1 MKIQCACGA
10 KYAFDV
16 QPEMLNQPV
25 TFVCPGCG
33 LDSSAFVNSLVRQ
46 ELGAAAPVAGTLPV
60 APPAVA
66 IAPPPETSAASVTY
80 ASANLS
86 AEAPPP
92 APRVQLHSSGPKPAG
107 APAAA
112 GGSSRC
118 SRHHGQPAVE
128 FCQVCRKPIC
138 AKCMELFGYVCS
150 PLCKQKAELSGI
162 AVPEFA
168 GQRDVV
174 QRRFWRKVNFVSGV
188 VGAFVVFLLG
198 VWFWWVWFGSTP
210 KPVFS
215 VRFAEPS
222 YSGQSVFCGTDQI
235 VFLHGGT
242 FARHDMKA
250 RREIWSRSLIDPAK
264 IERQVAETIESL
276 RKAQQ
281 RLDHEFPDAD
291 PIKIPSPEKL
301 AKSLTRAA
309 AEEFELYV
317 RGQNVWL
324 SSYEKVVRYDWDT
337 GQPVQE
343 IVLRGGLGGALARGD
358 EMWLIRE
365 NASGQ
370 NIVTRLNLAT
380 GQMQAGGIDM
390 AIPPTATLAAGP
402 SAAVSGTAAPGGP
415 KALDPD
421 KIAAQAQRLPLPARI
436 ALPATLSVGVNQQRA
451 LAELSG
457 PTPAPSAP
465 APDYGEHF
473 ELMPMQDGF
482 VQFSVQLLERR
493 MIERSAMRAPPK
505 KSAIDGPV
513 SVTATAEIAN
523 EILNEIQREHGG
535 SARMEDQSRYQITV
549 RIPGAKD
556 VPDWKGE
563 VVGSPGLYPL
573 TTVNVVAAGKSLTV
587 LDKTNKK
594 MWETSLTYGV
604 SEDAGSM
611 DEADAPFGLGP
622 VVERNGSLFVIDE
635 GVLTAFDL
643 ATGNA
648 RWRLP
653 SVGIAGLFF
662 DHEGRIYVNSTTA
675 GPDRIKFPRQIDISE
690 RVNAVVLKIDPK
702 NGKILW
708 TAEPGGQ
715 ISHVAGKNIFTIN
728 WYQPDDEEA
737 DSLYEPDTGF
747 ETPPYMRIK
756 RINPRNGRVMWEYFD
771 QRAPLDVQF
780 EGNTIRLV
788 FKKEVQVLRFLSL

>member
-16 QPEMLNQPV
+16 QPEMLNKPV

-46 ELGAAAPVAGTLPV
+46 ELGLPAPVAEALPV

-66 IAPPPETSAASVTY
+66 IV
-80 ASANLS
+80 
-86 AEAPPP
+86 PPP
-92 APRVQLHSSGPKPAG
+92 AALPVQAPSPTPRVRLQSAVVHPAD
-107 APAAA
+107 PVTAA
-112 GGSSRC
+112 GDPSVC
-118 SRHHGQPAVE
+118 ARHYGQPAVE
-128 FCQVCRKPIC
+128 FCHVCRKPIC
-138 AKCMELFGYVCS
+138 AKCLEIFGYVCS

-162 AVPEFA
+162 RLPEFA

-174 QRRFWRKVNFVSGV
+174 QRRFWRKVSFVSGGVGSAV
-188 VGAFVVFLLG
+188 VALLA
-198 VWFWWVWFGSTP
+198 VWTWWVWFGSTP

-222 YSGQSVFCGTDQI
+222 YSGQSVFGGTDQI

-242 FARHDMKA
+242 LARHDMKA
-250 RREIWSRSLIDPAK
+250 KKEIWSRDLIDPAK

-281 RLDHEFPDAD
+281 RLDNEFPDAD

-301 AKSLTRAA
+301 TKRLTRAA
-309 AEEFELYV
+309 AEELELYV

-324 SSYEKVVRYDWDT
+324 SSYEKVVRYDWET
-337 GQPVQE
+337 GKPVQE
-343 IVLRGGLGGALARGD
+343 IALRGGLGGALARGD

-365 NASGQ
+365 SESGRD
-370 NIVTRLNLAT
+370 IVTRLNLAT
-380 GQMQAGGIDM
+380 GQMQTEGIGVAM
-390 AIPPTATLAAGP
+390 PPTATLAAGP
-402 SAAVSGTAAPGGP
+402 SAGASGPAAPVAGSKP
-415 KALDPD
+415 LDPD
-421 KIAAQAQRLPLPARI
+421 KIAAQAQRLPLAGRI

-451 LAELSG
+451 LTELNGPSPALPESG
-457 PTPAPSAP
+457 P
-465 APDYGEHF
+465 DYSEQF
-473 ELMPMQDGF
+473 ELMPTHDGF
-482 VQFSVQLLERR
+482 VQFSVQLLERK
-493 MIERSAMRAPPK
+493 MIARSAMKAAPA
-505 KSAIDGPV
+505 KSALDGPV

-523 EILNEIQREHGG
+523 EILNEMQRERGG
-535 SARMEDQSRYQITV
+535 GTVMEDQSRYQVTV

-563 VVGSPGLYPL
+563 VIGSPGMYPL
-573 TTVNVVAAGKSLTV
+573 RTVNVIAAGKSLTV
-587 LDKTNKK
+587 LDKANKK
-594 MWETSLTYGV
+594 KWEASLTYEV
-604 SEDAGSM
+604 SGGAGSM

-662 DHEGRIYVNSTTA
+662 DEEGKIYINSTTA
-675 GPDRIKFPRQIDISE
+675 GPDRIRFSRQIDISE
-690 RVNAVVLKIDPK
+690 RVNAVVLKIDPR

-715 ISHVAGKNIFTIN
+715 ISHVSGKFIFAIN
-728 WYQPDDEEA
+728 WYQPEEEDA
-737 DSLYEPDTGF
+737 EGNLYMPDTGF

-756 RINPRNGRVMWEYFD
+756 RINPRNGRVMWEHFQ

-780 EGNTIRLV
+780 EGNIIRLV
-788 FKKEVQVLRFLSL
+788 FKKEVQVLKFLSF